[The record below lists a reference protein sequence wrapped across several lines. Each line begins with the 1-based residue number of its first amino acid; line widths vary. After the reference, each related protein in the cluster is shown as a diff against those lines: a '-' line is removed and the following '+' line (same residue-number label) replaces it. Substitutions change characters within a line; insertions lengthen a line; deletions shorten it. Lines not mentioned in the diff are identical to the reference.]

1 VKSQPFGPLDPANYR
16 ESVRR
21 ALAEDFGWGDVT
33 TDATVPADARGRGT
47 FLAKAPCVVAGL
59 DVAAEVF
66 RQLDPAVVFT
76 VHHGDGSFCQPGTVI
91 AVVDGLARPLL
102 TAERTALN
110 YLLKLSGIAT
120 VTRRYVEAAAGRII
134 VLDTRKTT
142 PGLRLLEKYAVRAGG
157 GTNHR
162 LALDDG
168 ILIKDNHIRLAGG
181 VAAAMTAMRAAQCDM
196 PIEIEAQSL
205 EQLDEALAAGAT
217 RILADNLSIGAN
229 IFLGREPMR
238 KAFGFLPVLDRKA
251 MAVAAKQTMSR
262 LDFHV
267 SRLEAPVSNF
277 SGGQRQA
284 VAIGRAVYWD
294 AQILIMDEP
303 TAALGVPEQRKV
315 ISLIHQ
321 LKAQGRGVIF
331 ISHNLQDIFAVS
343 DRIVVLRRGVQ
354 AGERKISETNHDEVV
369 KLMVGG

>member
-1 VKSQPFGPLDPANYR
+1 MKSQPFGPLDPAHYR

-33 TDATVPADARGRGT
+33 TEATVPAEARGRGT
-47 FLAKAPCVVAGL
+47 FLAKASCVVAGL

-76 VHHGDGSFCQPGTVI
+76 VHHGDGSYCQPGTVI

-120 VTRRYVEAAAGRII
+120 VTRRYVEVAAGRII

-181 VAAAMTAMRAAQCDM
+181 VAAAMAGMRAAQCDM

-217 RILADNLSIGAN
+217 
-229 IFLGREPMR
+229 
-238 KAFGFLPVLDRKA
+238 
-251 MAVAAKQTMSR
+251 
-262 LDFHV
+262 
-267 SRLEAPVSNF
+267 
-277 SGGQRQA
+277 
-284 VAIGRAVYWD
+284 
-294 AQILIMDEP
+294 
-303 TAALGVPEQRKV
+303 
-315 ISLIHQ
+315 
-321 LKAQGRGVIF
+321 
-331 ISHNLQDIFAVS
+331 
-343 DRIVVLRRGVQ
+343 
-354 AGERKISETNHDEVV
+354 
-369 KLMVGG
+369 